1 MTRSILS
8 RTIAGAALTLLV
20 GGLALAPAHATGA
33 LTITWQGEIADGQTF
48 VFGEVPDAPTCTA
61 VDTLAVEAPCTVAGY
76 ATTVGTHTLTATAIG
91 DDLTTATQSLS
102 YTVAAWELKG
112 FFAPVKKTPGAWN
125 KAKAGSTVPL
135 KFKVYQGG
143 TKAKSTS
150 VVASFTA
157 QQVGCTDLAPIGAPL
172 PVASAGKGFRLKY
185 TNGRFRQNW
194 KTPKVAKVKT
204 VKGKPVS
211 LPACYVVTM
220 TTQDGS
226 ALSARFILK

>member
-1 MTRSILS
+1 MTRSFLS

-33 LTITWQGEIADGQTF
+33 LTISWAGEIADGQTF

-61 VDTLAVEAPCTVAGY
+61 VDTLAVAAPCTVTGH
-76 ATTVGTHTLTATAIG
+76 ATTVGTHTLTATAVG
-91 DDLTTATQSLS
+91 DDLTTATQTLS

-112 FFAPVKKTPGAWN
+112 FFAPVKKTADAWN

-135 KFKVYQGG
+135 KFKVYQGS
-143 TKAKSTS
+143 TKAKDAS

-157 QQVGCTDLAPIGAPL
+157 QQVGCTDLAAIGDPK
-172 PVASAGKGFRLKY
+172 PVASARKGFRLKY
-185 TNGRFRQNW
+185 TDGRFRQNW

-204 VKGKPVS
+204 TKGKPVN

-226 ALSARFILK
+226 SLSARFILK